1 MSLSIAVSVL
11 RHVFSFDQEMIT
23 SLLIRCTIMYTMLD
37 LTEFGDQSRNALCLR
52 RRGHADQP
60 YRNLFLSSWFVMQQ
74 ITWFIVFVEM
84 YHFHALLWFLFTFSG
99 RNIYFACSCR
109 RGECHRFITWATS
122 FISWQNDKSALFA
135 LMGKVIG
142 DHKSITY
149 RFLL

>member
-84 YHFHALLWFLFTFSG
+84 YHFHALLWFYLHFPGGTYILRAHVVGVNVTDLSHELHHLF
-99 RNIYFACSCR
+99 R
-109 RGECHRFITWATS
+109 
-122 FISWQNDKSALFA
+122 DKMINQLC
-135 LMGKVIG
+135 LPWWVK
-142 DHKSITY
+142 
-149 RFLL
+149 